1 MSVTHPTLADRLR
14 WICNTSADEGIRE
27 IARLLKANDGKT
39 ATDLRQLLLDAQ
51 AMEIHGQHRSSL
63 LLALKRALKKVDSAI
78 TTQALSIITAHHYP
92 MTNTKITTP
101 PSLAENV
108 PATMPAILADAK
120 SALDQLR
127 SKLVSQEEAFFQQS
141 LPDRVKMG
149 LHCLKAHV
157 IFNIADPGNRGQGR
171 KPKNH
176 VTADV
181 ITPQGF
187 EGWLA
192 AECPWLKKPTAYKY
206 MTALKGL
213 GLNESAT
220 EEEVDEALRQNQR
233 IGPVSIKSLCNAA
246 VEAIAPPA
254 EPPARIEQSE
264 FEFLRDGLSAFRQ
277 QSDAL
282 LALKAELHKHPD
294 MERVA
299 SARIYSLLVEITGCH
314 WKPSDE
320 PDALADVNPDAIEL

>member
-1 MSVTHPTLADRLR
+1 MSETSLTSANPRTLDEQLDSIHQASPIVAVARIKTILRNEDGYTPEQVLLIFEDALTREVRTNPQRRSVIHELKQAIKKASPAKPSAVTVVPALAEIETSLAGHLAAITSKIAGFEDTILADRL
-14 WICNTSADEGIRE
+14 
-27 IARLLKANDGKT
+27 
-39 ATDLRQLLLDAQ
+39 
-51 AMEIHGQHRSSL
+51 
-63 LLALKRALKKVDSAI
+63 KV
-78 TTQALSIITAHHYP
+78 
-92 MTNTKITTP
+92 
-101 PSLAENV
+101 
-108 PATMPAILADAK
+108 
-120 SALDQLR
+120 
-127 SKLVSQEEAFFQQS
+127 
-141 LPDRVKMG
+141 G
-149 LHCLKAHV
+149 LYALKAHMLFT
-157 IFNIADPGNRGQGR
+157 ITDKAKQGQGR
-171 KPKNH
+171 KSK
-176 VTADV
+176 TIASAADA
-181 ITPQGF
+181 ISPQGF

-192 AECPWLKKPTAYKY
+192 SNYHPVHHPLKKGTAYAW

-220 EEEVDEALRQNQR
+220 EEEVEEAVRENQR

-254 EPPARIEQSE
+254 APPAHPQQSE

-299 SARIYSLLVEITGCH
+299 SARIYSLLVEITGSH

-320 PDALADVNPDAIEL
+320 PDDLASVNPDAIEL

>member
-1 MSVTHPTLADRLR
+1 MHILKDIDAAITDHLQTIVTKISGFEDTILADRL
-14 WICNTSADEGIRE
+14 
-27 IARLLKANDGKT
+27 
-39 ATDLRQLLLDAQ
+39 
-51 AMEIHGQHRSSL
+51 
-63 LLALKRALKKVDSAI
+63 KV
-78 TTQALSIITAHHYP
+78 
-92 MTNTKITTP
+92 
-101 PSLAENV
+101 
-108 PATMPAILADAK
+108 
-120 SALDQLR
+120 
-127 SKLVSQEEAFFQQS
+127 
-141 LPDRVKMG
+141 G
-149 LHCLKAHV
+149 LYALKAHMLFA
-157 IFNIADPGNRGQGR
+157 IQDPKKRGALNGKKSSSAADELTLG
-171 KPKNH
+171 
-176 VTADV
+176 
-181 ITPQGF
+181 GF

-192 AECPWLKKPTAYKY
+192 SNYHPVHHPLKKGTAYAW

-220 EEEVDEALRQNQR
+220 EEEVDEAVRQNQR
-233 IGPVSIKSLCNAA
+233 IGPVSIKSLCAAA
-246 VEAIAPPA
+246 VEAISPPA
-254 EPPARIEQSE
+254 EPPASIKQSE